1 MKAKQMLLL
10 YTRIN
15 GISTLKINHNAMPK
29 APKVGM
35 VVLQDAKAMFDAQ
48 GIMAGRE

>member
-1 MKAKQMLLL
+1 MKKQILMV

-35 VVLQDAKAMFDAQ
+35 VVLQDAKTMFPAQ
-48 GIMAGRE
+48 DIMAGRC